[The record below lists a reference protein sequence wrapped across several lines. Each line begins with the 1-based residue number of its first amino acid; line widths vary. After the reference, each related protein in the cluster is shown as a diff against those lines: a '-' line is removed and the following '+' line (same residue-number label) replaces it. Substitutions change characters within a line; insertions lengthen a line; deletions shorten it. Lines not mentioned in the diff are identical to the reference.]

1 MQKTVFISSTYEDL
15 AAHRQ
20 AVWQVLKDFN
30 VAIKGMEEFG
40 ARTEGPL
47 QTCLAEVEQSDVYLG
62 IIAFRLGSIDN
73 ESDKSFTQLEYE
85 HALQAK
91 KEILIYLADE
101 QQALVHY
108 GDIETD
114 QIRQEKLKSFK

>member
-1 MQKTVFISSTYEDL
+1 
-15 AAHRQ
+15 
-20 AVWQVLKDFN
+20 VLKDFN